1 MNYCNDFKYDLK
13 VGRVAEKSLSDILSK
28 KKVEVKLDRWAQVTG
43 NIAVEFENRG
53 KPSGIL
59 KTRADYWCFVIEIK
73 GSQDLMIMIDTER
86 LKSMTKHHYEIG
98 GIKRMGDN
106 NMSTSVLIP
115 LKELVETLN
124 KVH

>member
-98 GIKRMGDN
+98 RIKRMGDN